1 MRSLSCFRLAL
12 PLLLMVGVPAGAA
25 AQTAATETGFGAR
38 LPELELPPLPPLSD
52 FDAILERPLFS
63 PGRTADADESVSFT
77 SATAEELRAEWQL
90 TGILLVGQEFKALLR
105 RRSGDQHRM
114 LATGMPLDDT
124 WVLTEIQS
132 QSILLQAGDVEVQL
146 QLREA
151 RDTQPT
157 VAPANRT
164 DNGQGTGNATSSN
177 APSSSDAPAPQ
188 GGSQ

>member
-1 MRSLSCFRLAL
+1 
-12 PLLLMVGVPAGAA
+12 
-25 AQTAATETGFGAR
+25 
-38 LPELELPPLPPLSD
+38 
-52 FDAILERPLFS
+52 
-63 PGRTADADESVSFT
+63 
-77 SATAEELRAEWQL
+77 
-90 TGILLVGQEFKALLR
+90 
-105 RRSGDQHRM
+105 M

-164 DNGQGTGNATSSN
+164 DNGQGTGSATSSN
-177 APSSSDAPAPQ
+177 ATSSSDAPAPQ

>member
-12 PLLLMVGVPAGAA
+12 LLLLMVGVPASAA
-25 AQTAATETGFGAR
+25 AQTAATETGSGAR

-63 PGRTADADESVSFT
+63 PGRTADADEGVSFT

-124 WVLTEIQS
+124 WVLTEIRS
-132 QSILLQAGDVEVQL
+132 QSILLQASDVEVQL
-146 QLREA
+146 QLREP

-157 VAPANRT
+157 GAPANRT
-164 DNGQGTGNATSSN
+164 DNGQGTGNATSS
-177 APSSSDAPAPQ
+177 SDAQAPQ